1 MPFYLVSQIK
11 TKQWSQWKNFENWS
25 TFAEVM
31 GKKQVSCFTLSTKLR
46 SAVYCNRSCLW
57 VCSCVFVGLLPQYT
71 KLCSSILTKLG
82 LSVKVGTISSW
93 LNFGHPTPPGKGV
106 RCGAKLFGSLLQPA
120 RSGCISLSV
129 FFYPIKDWVVYV
141 SISSW
146 VLHAVAVESSLTIC
160 LCIQWHKHWGDPIT
174 A

>member
-93 LNFGHPTPPGKGV
+93 LNFGHPTPPREGGPLRGEIV
-106 RCGAKLFGSLLQPA
+106 WLLTTASAQCLHLSERFFLPNQRLGSLRQHKFLGVA
-120 RSGCISLSV
+120 CCCCGIITDNLSV
-129 FFYPIKDWVVYV
+129 FTV
-141 SISSW
+141 
-146 VLHAVAVESSLTIC
+146 T
-160 LCIQWHKHWGDPIT
+160 
-174 A
+174 